1 MLQRTGPVKQ
11 AGPIILGG
19 VLGGILAGLISRRP
33 AYAATDGEK
42 LDHLIDLNT
51 LMAQQMGR
59 LVEVAE
65 QLAGKLPLSS
75 VVSVPLDPAVM
86 ARAIMAI
93 HPEGKAFYDTFRGTW
108 VAPAGVVTEA
118 IFALPPELVCVTT
131 GETITSDFYDPNIVL
146 EVFIDEKALSPW
158 GITLTGPI
166 DISYGLFYVKLV
178 SVRVVVTNNSAV
190 NAMISQLAYGTML
203 EKSYY
208 QQFYAPVMQYVNSV
222 LEAVAREGLALR

>member
-1 MLQRTGPVKQ
+1 MVERSVVKQ
-11 AGPIILGG
+11 EWP
-19 VLGGILAGLISRRP
+19 VLPP
-33 AYAATDGEK
+33 ATATEGEK
-42 LDHLIDLNT
+42 LSYLLFINT
-51 LMAQQMGR
+51 LMAKQLGR
-59 LVEVAE
+59 LVTAIE
-65 QLAGKLPLSS
+65 QLAYKLPLSS

-108 VAPAGVVTEA
+108 VAPAGVVTET

-146 EVFIDEKALSPW
+146 EVFIDGKALSPW

-208 QQFYAPVMQYVNSV
+208 QQFYAPIMQYVNSA
-222 LEAVAREGLALR
+222 LEAVAKEGLALK

>member
-1 MLQRTGPVKQ
+1 MVAPVKQ
-11 AGPIILGG
+11 AW
-19 VLGGILAGLISRRP
+19 P
-33 AYAATDGEK
+33 ALPAPTATDGEK
-42 LDHLIDLNT
+42 LSYLVFINT
-51 LMAQQMGR
+51 IIAQQLSK

-65 QLAGKLPLSS
+65 QLAYKLPLSS
-75 VVSVPLDPAVM
+75 LVSVPLDPAVM

-118 IFALPPELVCVTT
+118 VFLLPPELVCVTT

-178 SVRVVVTNNSAV
+178 SVRVVVTNNSLV
-190 NAMISQLAYGTML
+190 NANISQLAYGTML

-208 QQFYAPVMQYVNSV
+208 QQFYAPIMQYVNSA
-222 LEAVAREGLALR
+222 LEAVAREGLALK